1 MKQRVLLFFLF
12 VLFCLGL
19 VGCAAVYPQEELVV
33 KGGFDGAYYIYSDK
47 VNVYLRYSGKEDYLI
62 IKTSENEAGWESS
75 GYKVIS
81 GEFSEAAYHHKQL
94 FIHCGNDYYAFDIEG
109 YSVGNTDEEGSPEY
123 SLKKYADSDFK
134 KSFPDYKSFDWYD
147 H

>member
-19 VGCAAVYPQEELVV
+19 VGCAAVYPQEELAV

-62 IKTSENEAGWESS
+62 T
-75 GYKVIS
+75 
-81 GEFSEAAYHHKQL
+81 QL
-94 FIHCGNDYYAFDIEG
+94 SHMN
-109 YSVGNTDEEGSPEY
+109 
-123 SLKKYADSDFK
+123 KRQ
-134 KSFPDYKSFDWYD
+134 
-147 H
+147 